1 MEPTTQI
8 PISAHLANVIK
19 KGVNEKQ
26 LTILL
31 NNEIPEIEL
40 RLLLQEYKH
49 WSGLSGVASD
59 KKIISANISKDGT
72 GWIKIEYQIEFTFG
86 CSNQNAELA
95 ETAKIYI
102 TTDFS
107 NNTMMLKGEY
117 QPERLPD
124 DI

>member
-8 PISAHLANVIK
+8 PISAHLANAIK

-59 KKIISANISKDGT
+59 KKIVSANISKDGI

-95 ETAKIYI
+95 ATAKIYI

-117 QPERLPD
+117 QSERLPD